1 MFNHIHSFTHM
12 KDIKTFTDN
21 LAECKF
27 YSDEFIGLM
36 GYNQWFL
43 YMFNINLQLNL
54 IQSFVQQIDI

>member
-1 MFNHIHSFTHM
+1 M
-12 KDIKTFTDN
+12 DIKTFTDN

-27 YSDEFIGLM
+27 YSDEIIGLM

>member
-1 MFNHIHSFTHM
+1 M
-12 KDIKTFTDN
+12 KDIKTFTAN

-54 IQSFVQQIDI
+54 IQSFVQQNDI